1 MGILEFCMEAL
12 ALLQALSQ
20 PSWSCTGAS
29 PEMAFV
35 PNWASRATVSTAG
48 RRVLPSGKHRIAQHP
63 VSFSRHFLQEL
74 VYESLPQ
81 SEYISVHQSKVNL

>member
-1 MGILEFCMEAL
+1 MEAL

-35 PNWASRATVSTAG
+35 PNWASKQSHREHSREESPPLREAPHSPASCLFFQALPPRAGV
-48 RRVLPSGKHRIAQHP
+48 
-63 VSFSRHFLQEL
+63 
-74 VYESLPQ
+74 
-81 SEYISVHQSKVNL
+81 